1 MSGTTLACPQCGGAN
16 ALPSG
21 ERLLLC
27 AFCEATLFVDR
38 SGLVS
43 HYRLPRLVDRA
54 TAAEALR
61 RWMAGN
67 DTVKDLDQKA
77 TISSVAAITFPMW
90 LFRRSAGG
98 GSEETRVEPA
108 AAIPIPQV
116 ADLALPAGR
125 LEPCLEAEDGAER
138 LAATVPLE
146 TARSWLGTS
155 GGALSETA
163 LVEVPFWR
171 CRYAYAEREYTALV
185 EGSTGAVV
193 ASIYPE
199 KAESPFY
206 LTAAL
211 GAVAFLVAGFLTAN
225 PFFKLGLYAL
235 IAVPLL
241 GLAWLVSRKV

>member
-1 MSGTTLACPQCGGAN
+1 MSGTALACPQCGGAN

-21 ERLLLC
+21 ERLLSC
-27 AFCEATLFVDR
+27 VFCEATLFVDR

-43 HYRLPRLVDRA
+43 HYRLPRLVDGA
-54 TAAEALR
+54 TALAALR

-77 TISSVAAITFPMW
+77 TVSSVEAITFPMW
-90 LFRRSAGG
+90 LFRHGLGG
-98 GSEETRVEPA
+98 AEETRVEPA

-116 ADLALPAGR
+116 ADLSLPAGR
-125 LEPCLEAEDGAER
+125 LEPCRSAEEGAER

-146 TARSWLGTS
+146 TARGWLGS
-155 GGALSETA
+155 GVAELKETA

-171 CRYAYAEREYTALV
+171 CRYAYAGRDYTALV

-199 KAESPFY
+199 KAESPYY

-211 GAVAFLVAGFLTAN
+211 GAAAFLIAGFLTAN
-225 PFFKLGLYAL
+225 PFFKLGLYTL